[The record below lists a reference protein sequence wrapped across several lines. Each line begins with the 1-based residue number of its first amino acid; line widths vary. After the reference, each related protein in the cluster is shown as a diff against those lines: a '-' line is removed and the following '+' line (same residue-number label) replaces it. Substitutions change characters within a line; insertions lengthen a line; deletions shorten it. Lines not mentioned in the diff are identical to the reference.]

1 VIAFF
6 FFFFFSELY
15 SDPIVKAAFDM
26 VLGDKLTSDGYCDI
40 SEYIFARIN
49 KTDMLRDLEKIKSPI
64 SLLYK
69 DAYPTSK
76 TIIEVWINY
85 KRNSV
90 SEQSSINQTQDFQIQ
105 FIEAKAIMNWI
116 YRSFNNKDERI
127 SATNELVKIL
137 GNVYANIDGTLG
149 FVAQGVIY
157 VKTKVEINIISSI
170 AALHKEISAFETL
183 GYSLFYRGHSD
194 ANYVLKP
201 SVFRR
206 DSWLKNERRIYNEL
220 IINCPQDFQKC
231 KTHLDYLV
239 EMQHYGLPTRLL
251 DITRN
256 PLVALYFACADNNN
270 SLGELIV
277 FKIDNNEI
285 RYPQSDTVSILA
297 SLPLFDY
304 DMQQKFKAYASDAKL
319 SPGAFN
325 EKIDRLLHEIKTE
338 KPAFRDGIE
347 KDDILKCVAVLSLK
361 NNNRII
367 KQDGAFILCGLS
379 DKTQYNINNLRYT
392 YKKRKQIYLIK
403 NKAKLKKQLDT
414 YSINHAT
421 LFPEIDDVAK
431 YIKEKY

>member
-1 VIAFF
+1 MIAFF

-206 DSWLKNERRIYNEL
+206 DS
-220 IINCPQDFQKC
+220 
-231 KTHLDYLV
+231 
-239 EMQHYGLPTRLL
+239 
-251 DITRN
+251 
-256 PLVALYFACADNNN
+256 
-270 SLGELIV
+270 
-277 FKIDNNEI
+277 
-285 RYPQSDTVSILA
+285 
-297 SLPLFDY
+297 
-304 DMQQKFKAYASDAKL
+304 
-319 SPGAFN
+319 
-325 EKIDRLLHEIKTE
+325 
-338 KPAFRDGIE
+338 
-347 KDDILKCVAVLSLK
+347 
-361 NNNRII
+361 
-367 KQDGAFILCGLS
+367 
-379 DKTQYNINNLRYT
+379 
-392 YKKRKQIYLIK
+392 
-403 NKAKLKKQLDT
+403 
-414 YSINHAT
+414 
-421 LFPEIDDVAK
+421 
-431 YIKEKY
+431 